1 MFHFTN
7 IVLYAAI
14 LIFILYRQLRV
25 REVTKQARVY
35 LIILLVGLYL
45 FYQGISS
52 KQLFLDTK
60 TVGILAIIFIV
71 LAMGLGAARAYTC
84 KIWKEQN
91 TFYRKGTAVTLVLWA
106 VTIVAHILLDTLIDG
121 GQCSSLLYL
130 GSSLYTQHIVILKR
144 TKII

>member
-14 LIFILYRQLRV
+14 LIFILYRQLRI

-52 KQLFLDTK
+52 KQLFL
-60 TVGILAIIFIV
+60 L
-71 LAMGLGAARAYTC
+71 C
-84 KIWKEQN
+84 W
-91 TFYRKGTAVTLVLWA
+91 LW
-106 VTIVAHILLDTLIDG
+106 V
-121 GQCSSLLYL
+121 
-130 GSSLYTQHIVILKR
+130 
-144 TKII
+144 

>member
-45 FYQGISS
+45 FSIG
-52 KQLFLDTK
+52 
-60 TVGILAIIFIV
+60 
-71 LAMGLGAARAYTC
+71 
-84 KIWKEQN
+84 
-91 TFYRKGTAVTLVLWA
+91 
-106 VTIVAHILLDTLIDG
+106 
-121 GQCSSLLYL
+121 
-130 GSSLYTQHIVILKR
+130 
-144 TKII
+144 